1 MNILITGASRGLG
14 RRLALAFGRAGHA
27 VAVNYRARR
36 VEAESV
42 VGEIQSLGGEAEPF
56 LADVSDP
63 RQAQSLVDDVVRKW
77 GRLDGLINNAGVTR
91 DRTIAKMS
99 LDEWRNV
106 IDTNL
111 SGPFYCLQAAS
122 RHMTREKNGF
132 IINVGSIV
140 GVRGGVGC
148 VNYAAAKA
156 GLMGL
161 TKAAARELGRYNI
174 RVNGILPGFHLTE
187 MGEQVPAIQREKLL
201 AEHALGRTTA
211 VDDLECF
218 VLALSEM
225 TTVSGQI
232 FNIDSRVL

>member
-14 RRLALAFGRAGHA
+14 RRLALAFGRAGHS

-36 VEAESV
+36 GEAESV
-42 VGEIQSLGGEAEPF
+42 VGEIQALGGKAEPF

-63 RQAQSLVDDVVRKW
+63 HQAQSLVDTVVRKW
-77 GRLDGLINNAGVTR
+77 GRLEGLINNAGMTR
-91 DRTIAKMS
+91 DRPIAKMS
-99 LDEWRNV
+99 LKEWRDV

-122 RHMTREKNGF
+122 RHMIRKKNGF

-140 GVRGGVGC
+140 GVRGGMGC
-148 VNYAAAKA
+148 ANYAAAKA
-156 GLMGL
+156 GLLGL

-187 MGEQVPAIQREKLL
+187 MGEQIPAIQREKVV

-211 VDDLECF
+211 GDDLERF
-218 VLALSEM
+218 VLSLSEM

>member
-14 RRLALAFGRAGHA
+14 RRLALAFGRAGHS
-27 VAVNYRARR
+27 VAVNYRSRR
-36 VEAESV
+36 DEAESV
-42 VGEIQSLGGEAEPF
+42 VNEIRALGGTAEPF
-56 LADVSDP
+56 MADVSDP
-63 RQAQSLVDDVVRKW
+63 RQAQVLVDSVVQAW
-77 GRLDGLINNAGVTR
+77 GRLEGLVNNAGVTR

-99 LDEWRNV
+99 LNEWREV

-122 RHMTREKNGF
+122 RYMMREKKGF

-140 GVRGGVGC
+140 GLRGGVGC
-148 VNYAAAKA
+148 ANYAAAKA

-174 RVNGILPGFHLTE
+174 CVNGILPGFHLTE
-187 MGEQVPAIQREKLL
+187 MGEQIPPAQREKVV

-211 VDDLECF
+211 VEDVERL
-218 VLALSEM
+218 VLSLSEM
-225 TTVSGQI
+225 TSVSGQI
-232 FNIDSRVL
+232 FNVDSRVL